1 MSDLAQV
8 IVNDEDDLRVVVIS
22 GEIDASNVEEVRVE
36 TLRDMPNTALGL
48 ILDLRRLGYI
58 DSAGVAFVFEVADR
72 LARRGQQLAL
82 VVPPSAVIRRALEV
96 TGVHEL
102 APIVPTLEA
111 ARSHVLPSN
120 DERSA

>member
-1 MSDLAQV
+1 MTELARV
-8 IVNDEDDLRVVVIS
+8 TVNDEDDLRVVALT

-48 ILDLRRLGYI
+48 VLDLRRLTYI

-72 LARRGQQLAL
+72 VGSRGQELAL
-82 VVPPSAVIRRALEV
+82 VVPPTAVIRRALEV
-96 TGVHEL
+96 TGVDEL
-102 APIVPTLEA
+102 ATIVPTLEA
-111 ARSHVLPSN
+111 ARTHVLPSN